1 MSESK
6 CQDLGPKDKA
16 NDFDMESEDFNEI
29 PQEDIITE
37 STLPEAEQ
45 SDYEIPKMSFYH
57 GPITTN
63 KPSREIEIR
72 GLYALIRSD
81 KYKAKIQEIRSKETK
96 EERDELKKKLDYVNV
111 QGVFSCRNNEGIIK
125 PSGYAPID
133 IDKVSDALFLNEL
146 KNKLKNDEYIT
157 LLFVSP
163 GGEGLKAIIKIPL
176 EIEKYGSYVEAF
188 YEYLHQKYPGI
199 EKNTDT
205 KTKDIS
211 RACFISYDP
220 DAYYNQDAELFYQ
233 EIKKPTQNKI
243 TPRIKKETEPFVV
256 DFLLNYCTNN
266 KLPEGERNSTIEKNL
281 AILIRDREDKGSIID
296 KYTKIQNQPPCSLN
310 GWISNEKYCEI
321 NVGEIVNYIKRN
333 KINFDIPEGF
343 DIDKLESNIQLNLA
357 LHKTTEATE
366 AIVQFFLRNNK
377 VYTTRDDITS
387 EVWIYRDGI
396 YIPQG
401 KTYIM
406 EFVRSVTKEAFTTY
420 FCNQV
425 IAKIEAD
432 TFIDQDK
439 FFNTWKKEE
448 VIVQNGILNLET
460 KDLSEYTPDKIFFNK
475 IPVIYDRTKDCPN
488 IKKHFE
494 SVLKYKDDS
503 IVLFEIF
510 GFLLWRE
517 YFIEKAIMFSGSG
530 RNGKSKT
537 VELMKRFIGV
547 DNCTNIPLQQL
558 ENDRFALGEL
568 FNKMANLSPDLSSTA
583 LTQTGIFKA
592 LRGRDELNADRKF
605 RARVKFVNHAKMVFC
620 ANELPKTHDTT
631 EAFWN
636 SWIVLEFPFLFLSK
650 KEMASRTE
658 KEWIKEADPNI
669 IEKLTTSD
677 EMSGLLNEALD
688 GLDRIRK
695 HGDFSYSKNTEE
707 VKNLWIR
714 KSDSFMAFFMDCCE
728 KKYGEH
734 IFKDKL
740 GEAYSEYCIS
750 NELKPMGTISI
761 KNTLSMQNV
770 WEERKPD
777 GYDDD
782 GKNKLYRW
790 AWCNLRLLNDDEI
803 EKKKQKE
810 LRSN

>member
-1 MSESK
+1 MDE
-6 CQDLGPKDKA
+6 
-16 NDFDMESEDFNEI
+16 
-29 PQEDIITE
+29 
-37 STLPEAEQ
+37 
-45 SDYEIPKMSFYH
+45 
-57 GPITTN
+57 
-63 KPSREIEIR
+63 EIE
-72 GLYALIRSD
+72 A
-81 KYKAKIQEIRSKETK
+81 
-96 EERDELKKKLDYVNV
+96 
-111 QGVFSCRNNEGIIK
+111 
-125 PSGYAPID
+125 
-133 IDKVSDALFLNEL
+133 L

-163 GGEGLKAIIKIPL
+163 SGKGLKALIKIPQ
-176 EIEKYGSYVEAF
+176 EIENYRSYVEAF
-188 YEYLHQKYPGI
+188 YEYIHQKYPGI

-205 KTKDIS
+205 TTKDLS
-211 RACFISYDP
+211 RACFVSYDP
-220 DAYYNQDAELFYQ
+220 EAYFNPDPELFYQ
-233 EIKKPTQNKI
+233 KIEKKDTSQKQATVRVKKPT
-243 TPRIKKETEPFVV
+243 ESFVAE
-256 DFLLNYCTNN
+256 FLLNYCTNN
-266 KLPEGERNSTIEKNL
+266 KLPEGERNNTIEKNL
-281 AILIRDREDKGSIID
+281 AILIRDREDKDSIID
-296 KYTKIQNQPPCSLN
+296 KYINIQNQPPCSLN
-310 GWISNEKYCEI
+310 GWISNEKYCEV

-333 KINFDIPEGF
+333 KIDFDIPIDF
-343 DIDKLESNIQLNLA
+343 DIDKLESNVKLNLA

-366 AIVQFFLRNNK
+366 SIVQFFLRNNK
-377 VYTTRDDITS
+377 VYTTRDDKTS

-401 KTYIM
+401 KTYIT
-406 EFVRSVTKEAFTTY
+406 EFVRGVTKEAFTTY

-432 TFIDQDK
+432 TYIDQDE
-439 FFNTWKKEE
+439 FFNTWEKEE
-448 VIVQNGILNLET
+448 IIVQNGILNLET
-460 KDLSEYTPDKIFFNK
+460 RELSEYTQDKIFFNK
-475 IPVIYDRTKDCPN
+475 IPATYDKTKDCPN

-503 IVLFEIF
+503 KVLFEIF

-517 YFIEKAIMFSGSG
+517 YFIEKAVMFSGSG

-605 RARVKFVNHAKMVFC
+605 RARVKFVNHAKMIFC

-650 KEMASRTE
+650 KEIASRTE
-658 KEWIKEADPNI
+658 KEGIKEADPNI
-669 IEKLTTSD
+669 IEKLTTTD
-677 EMSGLLNEALD
+677 ELSGLLNMALD

-695 HGDFSYSKNTEE
+695 QKDFSYSKNTEQ

-714 KSDSFMAFFMDCCE
+714 KSDSFMAFFMDRCE
-728 KKYGEH
+728 KEYGKY

-770 WEERKPD
+770 WEERKPTD
-777 GYDDD
+777 EYDSE
-782 GKNKLYRW
+782 GNKTYRW
-790 AWCNLRLLNDDEI
+790 AWCNLRLLNDGEI
-803 EKKKQKE
+803 KKKKQKE
-810 LRSN
+810 LPSN